1 MRRADSAM
9 NAAGFS
15 LYSAKVGRP
24 IWRRIDATVRRV
36 SRVCLAMSPIR
47 S

>member
-1 MRRADSAM
+1 MIRADSAM
-9 NAAGFS
+9 NSAGFC
-15 LYSAKVGRP
+15 LYRAKVCWP
-24 IWRRIDATVRRV
+24 IWPSIDATVRRV